1 MQYTD
6 EQNAIA
12 NYSSGNLLVSS
23 LAGTGKTE
31 TVSYRIKNLLNANKT
46 VLCLCFTNAAVNQ
59 LSKRL
64 DNRGLGQRVKVST
77 IDSYASQMLSPFGIK
92 VSDCLGVIRAV
103 FQSFGLSTSAT
114 DLKSFQKLA
123 SFNLF
128 QNSQTDVSIPGLSPQ
143 MILELFAAYDLKKK
157 ELGVLDFSDATILA
171 TEYVR
176 RNQHLFIFDEIIV
189 DEAQDLNPLQFAF
202 VKELSVGSSLTFVGD
217 QNQSIFAF
225 AGVSADLFKTS
236 CAGWDELFLTESF
249 RSTAKVIET
258 VNKSLVKLDS
268 NLLVTARPGGN
279 VVIGEADES
288 DQWLEDHIGSRPAV
302 LGANRFELMKTALT
316 FEDRGYKVWRSW
328 VDKKGDLSS
337 FDIVFSSIHKAK
349 GLEFESVLVKNIPLH
364 GFKGVDG
371 DRLLYVS
378 LSRAKE
384 NMFLEKSK
392 DGLPAILDG
401 E

>member
-12 NYSSGNLLVSS
+12 NWSSGNLLVSS

-31 TVSYRIKNLLNANKT
+31 TVSYRIKNLLNLNKT
-46 VLCLCFTNAAVNQ
+46 VLCLCFTNAAVGQ

-64 DNRGLGQRVKVST
+64 TNRGLGQRVRVST
-77 IDSYASQMLSPFGIK
+77 IDSYASQMLKQFDIK
-92 VSDCLGVIRAV
+92 VSDCLYVIRDV
-103 FQSFGLSTSAT
+103 FQSFGLSTSNS

-123 SFNLF
+123 SFNYF
-128 QNSQTDVSIPGLSPQ
+128 QNSQTDVSIPGVSPEMVLQ
-143 MILELFAAYDLKKK
+143 LFAAYDAKKR

-171 TEYVR
+171 TEYVK
-176 RNQHLFIFDEIIV
+176 RNRHLFEFDEIIV
-189 DEAQDLNPLQFAF
+189 DEAQDLNPLQFTF

-225 AGVSADLFKTS
+225 AGVSADLFKEN
-236 CAGWDELFLTESF
+236 CGGWDELFLTESF
-249 RSTAKVIET
+249 RSAGRIIET
-258 VNKSLVKLDS
+258 VNKSLIKLDS
-268 NLLVTARPGGN
+268 KLLVTARPGGN
-279 VVIGEADES
+279 VMVGEADES
-288 DQWLEDHIGSRPAV
+288 DQWLEDHVSGKPAV
-302 LGANRFELMKTALT
+302 LGANRFELLTTALR
-316 FEDRGYKVWRSW
+316 FEEKGYKVWRSW
-328 VDKKGDLSS
+328 VNSKGDLSG

-392 DGLPAILDG
+392 DGLPTILDG